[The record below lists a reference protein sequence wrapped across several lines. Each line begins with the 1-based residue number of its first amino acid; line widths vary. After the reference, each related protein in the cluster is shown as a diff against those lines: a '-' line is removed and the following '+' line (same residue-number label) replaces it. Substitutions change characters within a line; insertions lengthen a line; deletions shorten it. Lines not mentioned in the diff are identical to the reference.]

1 MYRIHHRI
9 EVETPVTEVREPSRT
24 ARREATRERVLDA
37 ALAVFAERGVIGS
50 SVEDICE
57 RAGFTRGAFYSN
69 FADKTELVDSLVAR
83 EHARV
88 IAALD
93 ANLALTLADFAAA
106 DNAAPG
112 EELDAMAPV
121 VERILRA
128 MPVDRQVA
136 MLQTELEINAIR
148 QPEVSGEFRDADAR
162 FRARI
167 AEFIEYG
174 TKFRNRELL
183 VSASDVADASIAI
196 VERSVR
202 RALLEG
208 GGADPD
214 AMARS
219 VLPLLLLAVSRPVSG

>member
-1 MYRIHHRI
+1 MYRIHDRI
-9 EVETPVTEVREPSRT
+9 EVETPVAEVKEPSRT

-69 FADKTELVDSLVAR
+69 FADKTELVDALVAR

-88 IAALD
+88 IASLD

-106 DNAAPG
+106 DSAAPG
-112 EELDAMAPV
+112 EELGAMAPV

-148 QPEVSGEFRDADAR
+148 QPGVSGEFRDADAR

-167 AEFIEYG
+167 AEFIVYG
-174 TKFRNRELL
+174 TQFRNRELL
-183 VSASDVADASIAI
+183 IAASHVADAPIAI

-219 VLPLLLLAVSRPVSG
+219 VLPLLLLAVSRPVSP

>member
-1 MYRIHHRI
+1 MA
-9 EVETPVTEVREPSRT
+9 EVKEHTRT

-69 FADKTELVDSLVAR
+69 FTDKAELVDALVER

-88 IAALD
+88 IASLD
-93 ANLALTLADFAAA
+93 ANLALTFADLASSAA
-106 DNAAPG
+106 G
-112 EELDAMAPV
+112 GLDDLGSMAPV
-121 VERILRA
+121 VERILA
-128 MPVDRQVA
+128 AIPVDRQVA

-148 QPEVSGEFRDADAR
+148 QPGMTGSFRDADAR

-167 AEFIEYG
+167 AEFIALG
-174 TKFRNRELL
+174 TGYRSRELL
-183 VSASDVADASIAI
+183 IPAEDVADAAIAI

-202 RALLEG
+202 RALLRG

-214 AMARS
+214 SMARS
-219 VLPLLLLAVSRPVSG
+219 VLPLLLLAVSHPLSG

>member
-1 MYRIHHRI
+1 M
-9 EVETPVTEVREPSRT
+9 VTEVGGHART

-69 FADKTELVDSLVAR
+69 FADKADLVDALVAR

-88 IAALD
+88 VASLD
-93 ANLALTLADFAAA
+93 ANLALTFADVVAEGA
-106 DNAAPG
+106 
-112 EELDAMAPV
+112 LDDLDSMGPV
-121 VERILRA
+121 VERILLA
-128 MPVDRQVA
+128 IPVDRQVA

-148 QPEVSGEFRDADAR
+148 QPAVSGPFRAADAR
-162 FRARI
+162 FRTKI
-167 AEFIEYG
+167 AEFIERG
-174 TKFRNRELL
+174 TALRHRELL
-183 VSASDVADASIAI
+183 VPAADVADASIAI

-202 RALLEG
+202 RALLQG

-214 AMARS
+214 AMART
-219 VLPLLLLAVSRPVSG
+219 VLPLLLLAVSRPAAG

>member
-1 MYRIHHRI
+1 MT
-9 EVETPVTEVREPSRT
+9 ETTERART

-69 FADKTELVDSLVAR
+69 FTDKADLVDALVAR

-88 IAALD
+88 IAYLD
-93 ANLALTLADFAAA
+93 ANLALTLAEMGDG
-106 DNAAPG
+106 APDDLG
-112 EELDAMAPV
+112 SMAPV
-121 VERILRA
+121 IERILSA
-128 MPVDRQVA
+128 VPVDRQVA

-148 QPEVSGEFRDADAR
+148 QPDVSRSFRDADLR

-167 AEFIEYG
+167 AEFIERG
-174 TKFRNRELL
+174 TAFRGRELL
-183 VSASDVADASIAI
+183 IPAADVADAAVAI

-202 RALLEG
+202 RALLQG
-208 GGADPD
+208 GGSDPD

-219 VLPLLLLAVSRPVSG
+219 VLPLLLLAVSQPVEG

>member
-1 MYRIHHRI
+1 LTVSGVK
-9 EVETPVTEVREPSRT
+9 EQVRT

-69 FADKTELVDSLVAR
+69 FADKAELVDALVAR

-88 IAALD
+88 IVSLD
-93 ANLALTLADFAAA
+93 ANMALTFSEAA
-106 DNAAPG
+106 DLGAPDDLG
-112 EELDAMAPV
+112 SMAPV
-121 VERILRA
+121 VERILA
-128 MPVDRQVA
+128 AVPVDRQVA

-148 QPEVSGEFRDADAR
+148 QPDASAPFRDADLR

-167 AEFIEYG
+167 AAFIEQG
-174 TKFRNRELL
+174 TALRNRALL
-183 VSASDVADASIAI
+183 VPAADVADAAIAI

-202 RALLEG
+202 RALLLG

-219 VLPLLLLAVSRPVSG
+219 VLPLLLLAVSKPITS

>member
-1 MYRIHHRI
+1 MYRIRKRI
-9 EVETPVTEVREPSRT
+9 EVRDDVTGMREHART

-69 FADKTELVDSLVAR
+69 FADKAELVDALVAR

-88 IAALD
+88 IAYLD
-93 ANLALTLADFAAA
+93 ANLALTRVDM
-106 DNAAPG
+106 P
-112 EELDAMAPV
+112 DAGMPDGLGSMAPV
-121 VERILRA
+121 VERILA
-128 MPVDRQVA
+128 AVPVDRQVA
-136 MLQTELEINAIR
+136 MLQTELEINAVR
-148 QPEVSGEFRDADAR
+148 QPEVSGSFRDADLR

-167 AEFIEYG
+167 AEFIERG
-174 TKFRNRELL
+174 TSYRNRELL
-183 VSASDVADASIAI
+183 VSATDVADAAVAI

-214 AMARS
+214 AMARA
-219 VLPLLLLAVSRPVSG
+219 VLPLLLLAVSQPITG

>member
-1 MYRIHHRI
+1 M
-9 EVETPVTEVREPSRT
+9 TEVREKART
-24 ARREATRERVLDA
+24 ARRQATRDRVLDA

-69 FADKTELVDSLVAR
+69 FADKGQLVDALVER

-88 IAALD
+88 IASLD
-93 ANLALTLADFAAA
+93 ANLALTFADGPAA
-106 DNAAPG
+106 DAPDD
-112 EELDAMAPV
+112 LATMAPV
-121 VERILRA
+121 VERILGA
-128 MPVDRQVA
+128 VPVDRTVA
-136 MLQTELEINAIR
+136 MLQTELEIHAIR
-148 QPEVSGEFRDADAR
+148 QPDMSASFRGADAR

-167 AEFIEYG
+167 AQFIELG
-174 TKFRNRELL
+174 TGLRNRELL
-183 VSASDVADASIAI
+183 VPASDVADAAIAI

-208 GGADPD
+208 RGADPD

-219 VLPLLLLAVSRPVSG
+219 VLPLLLLAVSGPAAG

>member
-1 MYRIHHRI
+1 MA
-9 EVETPVTEVREPSRT
+9 EVKERSRT

-37 ALAVFAERGVIGS
+37 ALAVLGERGIIGS

-69 FADKTELVDSLVAR
+69 FGDKTDLVDALVER

-88 IAALD
+88 IASLD
-93 ANLALTLADFAAA
+93 ANLAVTFAEMAGV
-106 DNAAPG
+106 G
-112 EELDAMAPV
+112 EGGSDDQASLGPV
-121 VERILRA
+121 VERILGA
-128 MPVDRQVA
+128 VPVDRQVA

-148 QPEVSGEFRDADAR
+148 QPAMSGSFRDADAR

-167 AEFIEYG
+167 AEFIVLG
-174 TKFRNRELL
+174 TGHRNRELL
-183 VSASDVADASIAI
+183 VDAVDVADASIAI

-202 RALLEG
+202 RALLQG

-214 AMARS
+214 AMARA
-219 VLPLLLLAVSRPVSG
+219 VLPLLLLAVSRPKAG

>member
-1 MYRIHHRI
+1 VA
-9 EVETPVTEVREPSRT
+9 EVKEHART

-37 ALAVFAERGVIGS
+37 ALSVFAERGVIGS

-69 FADKTELVDSLVAR
+69 FEDKAELVDALVER

-88 IAALD
+88 IASLD
-93 ANLALTLADFAAA
+93 ANLAVTFSDMAALGT
-106 DNAAPG
+106 AATDDHAS
-112 EELDAMAPV
+112 LAPV
-121 VERILRA
+121 VERILGA
-128 MPVDRQVA
+128 VPVDRQVA

-148 QPEVSGEFRDADAR
+148 QPTVSGSFRDADAR

-167 AEFIEYG
+167 AEFIVLG
-174 TKFRNRELL
+174 TGYRNRELL
-183 VSASDVADASIAI
+183 VDAADVADASIAI

-202 RALLEG
+202 RALLQG

-214 AMARS
+214 AMARA
-219 VLPLLLLAVSRPVSG
+219 VLPLLLVAVSRPKAG

>member
-1 MYRIHHRI
+1 M
-9 EVETPVTEVREPSRT
+9 TEVQEPTRT
-24 ARREATRERVLDA
+24 RRRAATRERVLDA

-69 FADKTELVDSLVAR
+69 FADKAELVDALVER

-88 IAALD
+88 IASLD
-93 ANLALTLADFAAA
+93 ANLALTVADIVADGAPDDLAS
-106 DNAAPG
+106 
-112 EELDAMAPV
+112 MAPV
-121 VERILRA
+121 VERILGA
-128 MPVDRQVA
+128 IPVDRQVA

-148 QPEVSGEFRDADAR
+148 QPQAARPFRQADAR

-167 AEFIEYG
+167 AEFIERG
-174 TKFRNRELL
+174 TLFRGRELL
-183 VSASDVADASIAI
+183 VPAPDVADAAIAV

-202 RALLEG
+202 RALLAG

-219 VLPLLLLAVSRPVSG
+219 VLPLLLLAVSRPVAD

>member
-1 MYRIHHRI
+1 MA
-9 EVETPVTEVREPSRT
+9 EVREHART

-50 SVEDICE
+50 SVEDICD

-69 FADKTELVDSLVAR
+69 FADKSELVDALVER

-88 IAALD
+88 IASLD
-93 ANLALTLADFAAA
+93 ANLAVTFADMAEAGA
-106 DNAAPG
+106 GGPDDQAS
-112 EELDAMAPV
+112 LAPV
-121 VERILRA
+121 VERILGA
-128 MPVDRQVA
+128 VPVDRQVA

-148 QPEVSGEFRDADAR
+148 QPAMSGSFREADAR

-167 AEFIEYG
+167 AEFIVLG
-174 TKFRNRELL
+174 TGYRSRELL
-183 VSASDVADASIAI
+183 VDAADVADASIAI

-202 RALLEG
+202 RALLQG

-214 AMARS
+214 AMARA
-219 VLPLLLLAVSRPVSG
+219 VLPLLLFAVSRPRVG

>member
-1 MYRIHHRI
+1 VA
-9 EVETPVTEVREPSRT
+9 EVKERSRT

-37 ALAVFAERGVIGS
+37 ALAVFGERGIIGS

-69 FADKTELVDSLVAR
+69 FGDKTDLVDALVER

-88 IAALD
+88 IASLD
-93 ANLALTLADFAAA
+93 ANLAVTFA
-106 DNAAPG
+106 
-112 EELDAMAPV
+112 EMAGVGVGGSDDQASLGPV
-121 VERILRA
+121 VERILGA
-128 MPVDRQVA
+128 VPVDRQVA

-148 QPEVSGEFRDADAR
+148 QPAMSGSFRDADAR

-167 AEFIEYG
+167 AEFIVLG
-174 TKFRNRELL
+174 TGHRNRELL
-183 VSASDVADASIAI
+183 VDAVDVADASIAI

-202 RALLEG
+202 RALLQG

-214 AMARS
+214 AMARA
-219 VLPLLLLAVSRPVSG
+219 VLPLLLLAVSRPKAG

>member
-1 MYRIHHRI
+1 VAEVKERI
-9 EVETPVTEVREPSRT
+9 RT
-24 ARREATRERVLDA
+24 ARRDATRERVLDA

-50 SVEDICE
+50 SVEDICD

-69 FADKTELVDSLVAR
+69 FEDKAALVDALVGR

-88 IAALD
+88 IASLD
-93 ANLALTLADFAAA
+93 ANLELMSADLADAAA
-106 DNAAPG
+106 G
-112 EELDAMAPV
+112 GLDALAGMAPV
-121 VERILRA
+121 VDRILTA
-128 MPVDRQVA
+128 VPVDRQVA

-148 QPEVSGEFRDADAR
+148 QPAVSGPFRGADAR

-167 AEFIEYG
+167 AEFIERG
-174 TKFRNRELL
+174 TGLRNRELL
-183 VSASDVADASIAI
+183 VPAEDVADAAIAI

-202 RALLEG
+202 RALLQG

-219 VLPLLLLAVSRPVSG
+219 VLPLLLVAVSRPIAG

>member
-1 MYRIHHRI
+1 
-9 EVETPVTEVREPSRT
+9 VTELKEHART

-57 RAGFTRGAFYSN
+57 KAGFTRGAFYSN
-69 FADKTELVDSLVAR
+69 FADKADLVDALVER

-88 IAALD
+88 IASLD
-93 ANLALTLADFAAA
+93 ANLAVTFADLAGLGASGLGD
-106 DNAAPG
+106 PG
-112 EELDAMAPV
+112 SMAPV
-121 VERILRA
+121 VERILGA
-128 MPVDRQVA
+128 VPVARTVA

-148 QPEVSGEFRDADAR
+148 QPGVSSSFRDADAR

-167 AEFIEYG
+167 AEFIVLG
-174 TKFRNRELL
+174 TGHRNRELL
-183 VSASDVADASIAI
+183 VDAAYVADASIAI

-202 RALLEG
+202 RALLQG

-214 AMARS
+214 AMARA
-219 VLPLLLLAVSRPVSG
+219 VLPLLLLAVSRPKAG

>member
-1 MYRIHHRI
+1 M
-9 EVETPVTEVREPSRT
+9 TEAREKART

-69 FADKTELVDSLVAR
+69 FADKAELVDALVER

-88 IAALD
+88 IASLD
-93 ANLALTLADFAAA
+93 ANLALTIADV
-106 DNAAPG
+106 AAP
-112 EELDAMAPV
+112 DAPDGLATMAPV
-121 VERILRA
+121 VERILGA
-128 MPVDRQVA
+128 VPVDRTVA

-148 QPEVSGEFRDADAR
+148 QPDAAASFRGADAR

-167 AEFIEYG
+167 AQFIEVG
-174 TKFRNRELL
+174 TSLRHRELL
-183 VSASDVADASIAI
+183 VPATDVADAAIAI

-208 GGADPD
+208 RGADPD

-219 VLPLLLLAVSRPVSG
+219 VLPLLLLAVSGPVAG